1 MKKITSLFA
10 AASICAASSTA
21 FAMEGSWTESD
32 LYIGITGGY
41 AKSKIKIEGI
51 PGNDKS
57 DNTGFVNLHFG
68 SFWRDEARAYI
79 SVGYLKPKDAHWDGS
94 AARVTGIKQLNLLL
108 SADYLFM
115 PASEFQPFVG
125 LTIGATDTKADGF
138 QLTDTNDVLLGDG
151 SFSNKWSFS
160 YGAQG
165 GVIYKID
172 NFDLEAGLRYL
183 TNSTSHHYQN
193 HHHVKLKV
201 NDSRQ
206 IYLAA
211 SYHF

>member
-1 MKKITSLFA
+1 MKKLTSLFA

-32 LYIGITGGY
+32 LFVGLTAGY
-41 AKSKIKIEGI
+41 AKSKISVEGVS
-51 PGNDKS
+51 GNDNS
-57 DNTGFVNLHFG
+57 DNTGFFNLHFG
-68 SFWRDEARAYI
+68 TFWRDEARAYI
-79 SVGYLKPKDAHWDGS
+79 SFGYLKPKDANLGGN
-94 AARVTGIKQLNLLL
+94 ARVTGIKQLNLLL
-108 SADYLFM
+108 AADYLFL
-115 PASEFQPFVG
+115 PESAFQPFLG

-138 QLTDTNDVLLGDG
+138 QLIDTNGTLLNDG
-151 SFSNKWSFS
+151 SFSSKWSFA
-160 YGAQG
+160 YGVQG

-183 TNSTSHHYQN
+183 TNSASHHYQN

-206 IYLAA
+206 LYLAA